1 MVVFARFKRLL
12 PTPDQVAASP
22 WLRWLGPALLQP
34 RLWHASRR
42 GIALGV
48 AIGVFFGFLIPLAQ
62 IPLSAAAAVALRANL
77 PTAVAATL
85 VTNPVTMP
93 PVYYAAFKLGSA
105 LLGREEPT
113 AALEVAAAT
122 AGTDDTPPDG
132 QGGWQEALAKLRNV
146 GYALLLGLAM
156 MAVGAGVT
164 VYLVISLAWSV
175 RVKLKR
181 RRRLRHRA
189 SQLA

>member
-1 MVVFARFKRLL
+1 LAVYTRFKRLL
-12 PTPDQVAASP
+12 PTPEQVAASR

-62 IPLSAAAAVALRANL
+62 IPFSAAAAVALRANL

-93 PVYYAAFKLGSA
+93 PVYYAAFKLGSM
-105 LLGREEPT
+105 LLGRDEP
-113 AALEVAAAT
+113 AAAPQ
-122 AGTDDTPPDG
+122 AADERAAIGEAEAEG
-132 QGGWQEALAKLRNV
+132 ASGWQQALSKLRNV
-146 GYALLLGLAM
+146 GSALLLGLAL
-156 MAVGAGVT
+156 MAVGSALGCT
-164 VYLVISLAWSV
+164 SSSAWPGACGSG
-175 RVKLKR
+175 
-181 RRRLRHRA
+181 
-189 SQLA
+189 